1 MCLGI
6 PYEVIEVL
14 EDEQVLVRVG
24 SGTQSCFA
32 GLVPNVK
39 EGDWLVVHAGFAIE
53 KITPEDARPNL
64 EFIRQ
69 AISSEEAELARVKAR
84 AVNLR
89 N

>member
-14 EDEQVLVRVG
+14 EDERVLVRVG
-24 SGTQSCFA
+24 SGTHSCFA
-32 GLVPNVK
+32 GLVSNVK

-53 KITPEDARPNL
+53 KITPEDARANL
-64 EFIRQ
+64 EYIRA
-69 AISSEEAELARVKAR
+69 AISSEEADLARVKSR
-84 AVNLR
+84 VVR